1 MSCTSCKG
9 VCSGA
14 QGFLLGAQATLLSP
28 PSPLCLSQML
38 LSQLLPLEPESTLA
52 EEDTKEGSSLGPQL
66 LSSTLP
72 FLPSGARAARPSLWR
87 KTLASRKWAL
97 PRDWAWKA
105 VPRGCFGLKLDRIGT
120 FSGLGC

>member
-1 MSCTSCKG
+1 MLGLQSCT
-9 VCSGA
+9 CSL
-14 QGFLLGAQATLLSP
+14 FLLLVLLSASVQTVSLP
-28 PSPLCLSQML
+28 RQRLQML
-38 LSQLLPLEPESTLA
+38 LSQLLSLEPESTLA
-52 EEDTKEGSSLGPQL
+52 EEDTKEGSGFGPQL

-72 FLPSGARAARPSLWR
+72 FLPAGSRAGRPSLWR

-97 PRDWAWKA
+97 PGDWAWKA